1 MKKVS
6 AFTLAVLTSVLSP
19 GRSVAQQKSL
29 REQLVGAWELVSC
42 GRTTSK
48 GATQPYCVNSSGTLI
63 FDASGRYAQ
72 MIAARGRPKL
82 ATVNRLDAPAQQY
95 KAAAQ
100 GFLANFGTWSVSEND
115 KTVTRHYEGALL
127 PNYEGTESKMSV
139 SIAGDELTL
148 LDPNPNAGL
157 GQGRFVTVYR
167 RVSSQP
173 LTPER
178 FALP

>member
-1 MKKVS
+1 MRENN
-6 AFTLAVLTSVLSP
+6 LE
-19 GRSVAQQKSL
+19 GRNAALL
-29 REQLVGAWELVSC
+29 RELHRHSDLRCERAICADDRCPWPSKISHRQPLGC
-42 GRTTSK
+42 TGTTIQ
-48 GATQPYCVNSSGTLI
+48 GGGP
-63 FDASGRYAQ
+63 
-72 MIAARGRPKL
+72 
-82 ATVNRLDAPAQQY
+82 RLP
-95 KAAAQ
+95 
-100 GFLANFGTWSVSEND
+100 NFGTWSVSEND

-148 LDPNPNAGL
+148 LDPNPDAGL